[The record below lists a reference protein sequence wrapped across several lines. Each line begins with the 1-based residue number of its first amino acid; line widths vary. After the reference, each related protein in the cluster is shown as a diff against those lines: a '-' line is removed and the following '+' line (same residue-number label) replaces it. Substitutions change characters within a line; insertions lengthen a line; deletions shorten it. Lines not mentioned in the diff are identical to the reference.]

1 MKPVRILVA
10 DDHALVRRGI
20 RTLLENQ
27 PGWKVCAEA
36 STGREAIE
44 QAEQTKPDVV
54 VLDVS
59 MPELNGLDA
68 TPAILKTSP
77 QTRVL
82 ILTMHNT
89 HEIMERVLRAG
100 ARGFVL
106 KSDAERDLVTAI
118 EALADDKPFYTSS
131 LSEMMLENFLSTGIE
146 ERVAQEES
154 LDGRITTR
162 EREIVQLLVEGK
174 SNKEVGCELGIS
186 TRTVESHRAKILR
199 KLHCH
204 SFSELVR
211 YAIRH
216 KMVDA

>member
-68 TPAILKTSP
+68 TPAGRPNCNP
-77 QTRVL
+77 QPGTRQRRMVVQ
-82 ILTMHNT
+82 
-89 HEIMERVLRAG
+89 EGYDGCRAEG
-100 ARGFVL
+100 LSRT
-106 KSDAERDLVTAI
+106 TA
-118 EALADDKPFYTSS
+118 
-131 LSEMMLENFLSTGIE
+131 
-146 ERVAQEES
+146 
-154 LDGRITTR
+154 
-162 EREIVQLLVEGK
+162 
-174 SNKEVGCELGIS
+174 
-186 TRTVESHRAKILR
+186 
-199 KLHCH
+199 
-204 SFSELVR
+204 
-211 YAIRH
+211 
-216 KMVDA
+216 